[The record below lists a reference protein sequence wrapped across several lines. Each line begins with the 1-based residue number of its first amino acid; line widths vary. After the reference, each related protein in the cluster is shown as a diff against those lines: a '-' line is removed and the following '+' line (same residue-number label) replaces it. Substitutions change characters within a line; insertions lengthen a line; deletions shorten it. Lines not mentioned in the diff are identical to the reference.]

1 MWLILVMV
9 VIVNKDQIL
18 ILVKNIRNQ
27 QLLEELLA
35 GQFDLKNLNSI
46 EDYGNIDLIITDFYS
61 YAKNKELIKNIVKQQ
76 QPLLLP
82 LILITRQDKK
92 EKLNNNI
99 FTQIRDIV
107 EIPVAKDKL
116 LKKINYLLKLRLYS
130 KQAEKKYDLIVE
142 NSPIGIYVVKN
153 QQLVYVNSYL
163 NQIFSNK
170 FRKILEVNQKLKQSL
185 LTNQESLFDYELK
198 LNFGNKKVWLIINSE
213 LMPYQEESTWIYI
226 VKDITEQKQKEARIN
241 YMLYHDE
248 LTGLYN
254 RRYLNKYLNELAKN
268 KTFPISFISID
279 INGLKKINELF
290 GNQSGDQVL
299 IKLTEI
305 IKVLLTEADT
315 LFRVGGDEF
324 LISLPAKK
332 LKQAEELMD
341 EIKTSSFEFKDQQLQ
356 FSIGTGAAARV
367 NPAENLELTIE
378 RSVDNMYLNKMNDDY
393 SLKSYIVKSML
404 TTLEAKSFETN
415 EHADRMRK
423 MAISLGKEVN
433 LKRSQLDELSM
444 LAVLHDIGKV
454 AIPESILK
462 KPARLTEEEFKVVK
476 THPEIGYRIVQSIP
490 KLENVAQG
498 VLAHHEKWNGQG
510 YPQGLKGETIPIIA
524 RIITIIDSFD
534 VMINKRS
541 YKEAYSMDYAV
552 AELRRCS
559 GGQFDPLLVNK
570 FLTKVL

>member
-61 YAKNKELIKNIVKQQ
+61 YAKSKELIKNIIKQQ

-92 EKLNNNI
+92 EKLENNI

-116 LKKINYLLKLRLYS
+116 FKKINYLLKLRLYS

-142 NSPIGIYVVKN
+142 NSPIGICVVKN

-290 GNQSGDQVL
+290 GNQRGDQVL

-305 IKVLLTEADT
+305 IKVLLTETDT

-332 LKQAEELMD
+332 LKQAEELMA

-541 YKEAYSMDYAV
+541 YKEAYSIDYAV

>member
-1 MWLILVMV
+1 MV

>member
-332 LKQAEELMD
+332 LKQAEELMA

>member
-1 MWLILVMV
+1 M
-9 VIVNKDQIL
+9 NKDQIL

-61 YAKNKELIKNIVKQQ
+61 YAKSKKLIKNIIKQQ

-92 EKLNNNI
+92 EKLENNT

-142 NSPIGIYVVKN
+142 NSPIGICVVKN
-153 QQLVYVNSYL
+153 QQLIYVNSYL

-198 LNFGNKKVWLIINSE
+198 LDFGNKKVWLIINSE

-226 VKDITEQKQKEARIN
+226 IKDITEQKQKEARIN